1 MYPRTPSLLLFG
13 LPVNSSL
20 RIITVLDTS
29 ACPPGPLSALL
40 PAVCPGGWHV
50 RTASMSSLF
59 GNVNGNYWWEMGKRR
74 RVISSCLFLPF
85 LVAMGW
91 LFPLR
96 DHSSSYTALPI
107 QLPPMPPLALSA
119 LGEVMASS
127 SSSPRILPYLSLVF
141 FHLSHIFMN
150 NLLNF
155 PQVFNLSLSSVFCEN
170 SEW

>member
-40 PAVCPGGWHV
+40 PAVCSGGWHV

-119 LGEVMASS
+119 LGRWWLPAVLAPGFCLISHWFSS
-127 SSSPRILPYLSLVF
+127 TFFTSLW
-141 FHLSHIFMN
+141 IIY
-150 NLLNF
+150 
-155 PQVFNLSLSSVFCEN
+155 
-170 SEW
+170 